1 MLTMRYKGDTAVY
14 RVSFNQISDNLVQIR
29 GDMPIKT
36 DGFVLSREGKN
47 DDWDY
52 TGYTTV
58 YRETDDGVIFSADGT
73 VYTAPVPLPPPDPV
87 EPYVPTLDELKEAK
101 VSEMHAV
108 QQSVIQSGIDVT
120 LTDGTTEHFTLTDQD
135 QTRLMGLQTQV
146 AQGIAKIPWHTSD
159 QSEHCKYYSNADMA
173 LIVAA
178 AMQYVTYHVTYVG
191 DLSIYIRSL
200 KGKEDVN
207 SVVYGMPVPPEYQ
220 SEPLKDMLAGMS

>member
-14 RVSFNQISDNLVQIR
+14 KVSFNQISDNLVQIR

-87 EPYVPTLDELKEAK
+87 ELPTLDELKEAK

-120 LTDGTTEHFTLTDQD
+120 MTDGTTEHFTLTDQD
-135 QTRLMGLQTQV
+135 QTSLMGLQTQV
-146 AQGIAKIPWHTSD
+146 AQGAANIPWHTSD
-159 QSEHCKYYSNADMA
+159 QGEHCKYYSHAEMA

-178 AMQYVTYHVTYVG
+178 AMQYVTYHVTYYR
-191 DLSIYIRSL
+191 DLRIYIRSMTQA
-200 KGKEDVN
+200 EDVDAAC
-207 SVVYGMPVPPEYQ
+207 YGMVIPEEYQ